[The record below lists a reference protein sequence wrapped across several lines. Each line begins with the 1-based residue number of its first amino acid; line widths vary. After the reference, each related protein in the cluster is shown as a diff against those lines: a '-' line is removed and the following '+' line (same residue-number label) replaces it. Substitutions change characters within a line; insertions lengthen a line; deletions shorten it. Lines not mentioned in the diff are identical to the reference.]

1 MRREANRTI
10 FKIKV
15 MFNRQNVKE
24 FRSDFQKAVASL
36 EKQYGC
42 NISLGTISF
51 DGSELRSKMTARKGE
66 KVVKSTKDDFQ
77 VGDIVGI
84 NHKKVDPNAQFRIYK
99 INSKNIGVE
108 MIAGEGRVGAQMRV
122 SPSLLIKH

>member
-1 MRREANRTI
+1 
-10 FKIKV
+10 

-24 FRSDFQKAVASL
+24 FRSDFQLAVAKL
-36 EKQYGC
+36 EEQYGC

-66 KVVKSTKDDFQ
+66 KVVKASKDDFQ
-77 VGDIVGI
+77 IGDIVGI

-108 MIAGEGRVGAQMRV
+108 AIAGEGRVGAQMRV
-122 SPSLLIKH
+122 SPSLLVKK